1 MSPIKC
7 KADIGWP
14 CSLRYKLGK
23 KSSGLVLIKQPF
35 VVCIPSG
42 LAAMETLRLGL
53 QPVLWNR
60 GGRCPFLP
68 RQGVFVARCSRRIQQ
83 LSSLLLILCAWRG
96 KSGDDQTRAGLSCS
110 LCSDTGSSDKDW
122 HIPRQPVPSCQCA
135 AFLQWGR
142 GSLEKRAREL
152 NHIIPVTCSPP
163 LLPSMMLSQ

>member
-1 MSPIKC
+1 MDDP
-7 KADIGWP
+7 ALLGT
-14 CSLRYKLGK
+14 SLEK

-35 VVCIPSG
+35 VVRIPSG

-60 GGRCPFLP
+60 EGRCPFLP

-83 LSSLLLILCAWRG
+83 LSFLLLILSAYWRG

-110 LCSDTGSSDKDW
+110 LCSDADSSDKDW
-122 HIPRQPVPSCQCA
+122 QVPRQPVPSRQCA

-142 GSLEKRAREL
+142 GSLEKKAARKL